1 MKGKDVKSMTG
12 RKDIPIEIRMLMGE
26 YTDVAQN
33 FAKSIIKLSSQT
45 NTSKMLRDIRNVGL
59 QTGILKT
66 EDKRTKEFNAE
77 IKCLVLDM
85 VKEKVRSD
93 GKF

>member
-1 MKGKDVKSMTG
+1 MWKTL
-12 RKDIPIEIRMLMGE
+12 PLC
-26 YTDVAQN
+26 N
-33 FAKSIIKLSSQT
+33 FHH
-45 NTSKMLRDIRNVGL
+45 
-59 QTGILKT
+59 
-66 EDKRTKEFNAE
+66 TKAEHEPKFNAE

>member
-1 MKGKDVKSMTG
+1 VEWVVQSLNPKISWKISPLCNEHHVKAEHEP
-12 RKDIPIEIRMLMGE
+12 K
-26 YTDVAQN
+26 
-33 FAKSIIKLSSQT
+33 
-45 NTSKMLRDIRNVGL
+45 
-59 QTGILKT
+59 
-66 EDKRTKEFNAE
+66 FNAE